1 MNKEFIR
8 VRSIKDITISWTLI
22 IAGCILVA
30 LPTSVSVNIL
40 GFFMIFAGILLSVV
54 MKSGYQDAD
63 TGEKYCRRAIFFP
76 QSCRERLMSSIANDI
91 EGLDLAEEDKGNGL
105 KMDIYYSSKSGKA
118 FVRLYEYIPYKYE
131 PASPTFEY
139 TAEQVTKLIQ

>member
-8 VRSIKDITISWTLI
+8 VRSVKDITVSWALI

-30 LPTSVSVNIL
+30 LPTSVSVNIV
-40 GFFMIFAGILLSVV
+40 GFFMIFAGILLSVI
-54 MKSGYQDAD
+54 MKTGYQDTD
-63 TGEKYCRRAIFFP
+63 TGEKYCRKEIFFP
-76 QSCRERLMSSIANDI
+76 QSCRERILSSIGSDI
-91 EGLDLAEEDKGNGL
+91 ESLDLSEEDKGNGL
-105 KMDIYYSSKSGKA
+105 KMDIYYSIRSGKA

-139 TAEQVTKLIQ
+139 TAEQVSKLIR